1 MCVAQHVSRELL
13 ADDALVVVKTVLQ
26 STMQA
31 QWRFFASLSE
41 HISFDT
47 VTLKLMIYRLV

>member
-41 HISFDT
+41 HISIDT
-47 VTLKLMIYRLV
+47 VTLELMIYRLV